1 MSDSIWR
8 VVWMGILGAGLIGM
22 AGLLLVVGVGSVRE
36 LRQSLEELKPGDD
49 LDEAESPVDPVE

>member
-1 MSDSIWR
+1 
-8 VVWMGILGAGLIGM
+8 M

>member
-8 VVWMGILGAGLIGM
+8 VVWVAILSAGVLGM

-36 LRQSLEELKPGDD
+36 LRQSLEELKPADD
-49 LDEAESPVDPVE
+49 TDEAEKPVDSVE

>member
-1 MSDSIWR
+1 VSDSIWR
-8 VVWMGILGAGLIGM
+8 VVWMAILGAGLVGM

>member
-8 VVWMGILGAGLIGM
+8 VVWMAILGARLVGM

>member
-8 VVWMGILGAGLIGM
+8 VVWVAILGAGVLGM

-36 LRQSLEELKPGDD
+36 LRQSLEELKPADD
-49 LDEAESPVDPVE
+49 TDDVEKPVDSVE

>member
-8 VVWMGILGAGLIGM
+8 VVWMGILAAGLIGM

-49 LDEAESPVDPVE
+49 LDEAESPVAPVE